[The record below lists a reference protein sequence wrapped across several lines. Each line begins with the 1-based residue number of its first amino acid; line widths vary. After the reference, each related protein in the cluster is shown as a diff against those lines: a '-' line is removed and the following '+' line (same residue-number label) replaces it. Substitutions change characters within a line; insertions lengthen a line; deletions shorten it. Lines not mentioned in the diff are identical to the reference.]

1 MEHTHEEIK
10 AMREKDFFDPRN
22 VRDEF
27 KGLSTDAI
35 KHSLSQ
41 RSNSLNIVCSN
52 EIKDFN
58 WGSVVRSAN
67 SFNVGSITFVGKKS
81 YDRRGAVGAQNY
93 MEIIHYEGT
102 LEEYLWYMQNYVPVS
117 LVAAEYDPNYKMTA
131 LPDFKWETNTCLF
144 FGEEGRSLPSEVL
157 DLMDDIVYIPMYG
170 SVRSLNLASAATTFM
185 YDYDSKMRR

>member
-10 AMREKDFFDPRN
+10 AMRETDFFDPRN

-41 RSNSLNIVCSN
+41 RSNSLHIVCSN

-93 MEIIHYEGT
+93 MEIDYYPGSLEGYID
-102 LEEYLWYMQNYVPVS
+102 LLKFHPIS
-117 LVAAEYDPNYKMTA
+117 LVAAEYDPDYKMAA
-131 LPDFKWETNTCLF
+131 LPDFQWQTNTCLF
-144 FGEEGRSLPSEVL
+144 FGEEGRSLPKSVL
-157 DLMDDIVYIPMYG
+157 DLMDDIVYVPMYG
-170 SVRSLNLASAATTFM
+170 SVRSLNLASCATTFM
-185 YDYDSKMRR
+185 YDYDMKMRR